1 MKLSSLVF
9 LGCVLSLTTSNVS
22 LAARDNNP
30 CDANGELK
38 GWAKKQYDPSVCA
51 PVTSNSAPTV
61 QITAPGDQAEFADG
75 QLIGFHAAATDV
87 EDGDL
92 SASVIWTSS
101 LDGSIAANTTLSPG
115 NHIITASVSDS
126 GNLSATDSVSVTVSA
141 PPATNTAPTV
151 SIDAPL
157 SGTTVE
163 EGTALLLKGFAD
175 DAEDGDLS
183 NSITWCSSVDGA
195 IGNFTTL
202 SVGDH
207 LITATVTDSN
217 GASSS
222 DTINLSVFES
232 TAPQTYSLAVTW
244 SAPEQR
250 ADGSQLAAQ
259 ELAGYRINWNN
270 DTNGES
276 GSLLVQ
282 DGTATSYQIDNLNA
296 GSYRLSLNTIDING
310 LVSSNSTDMVVEL
323 N

>member
-1 MKLSSLVF
+1 MHLTVLALALSSAPASAEVYYEKWLGSVGSVSMETDTADATLFHAPTGETAPFVQVTIGEDNYLFALMTNSKTIWISDRVAKDQGLKFASKNKKLV
-9 LGCVLSLTTSNVS
+9 N
-22 LAARDNNP
+22 
-30 CDANGELK
+30 LK
-38 GWAKKQYDPSVCA
+38 GKDNKFKELGEIKVAQVDAMTIGGLVLEDLGVSNFKKQE
-51 PVTSNSAPTV
+51 
-61 QITAPGDQAEFADG
+61 AETD
-75 QLIGFHAAATDV
+75 AAQGGRAWYK
-87 EDGDL
+87 
-92 SASVIWTSS
+92 S
-101 LDGSIAANTTLSPG
+101 
-115 NHIITASVSDS
+115 HIS
-126 GNLSATDSVSVTVSA
+126 GL
-141 PPATNTAPTV
+141 
-151 SIDAPL
+151 
-157 SGTTVE
+157 
-163 EGTALLLKGFAD
+163 
-175 DAEDGDLS
+175 
-183 NSITWCSSVDGA
+183 SVDGA